1 MGVGEGVDDKIGGRA
16 AENCPLWQLAVGQA
30 AADG

>member
-1 MGVGEGVDDKIGGRA
+1 MGDGVGDRIGGRA
-16 AENCPLWQLAVGQA
+16 GENCPVWQLAVGQA